1 MVLEL
6 EIYQI
11 DAFTSEVFKGNPA
24 CVVPLNEWLDDKLLI
39 KIARENNVSET
50 AFFVKNKNGF
60 HIRWFTPDI
69 EMDLCGHATLA
80 SAYCLKRY
88 LNYQDDEILFYS
100 KSGTI
105 KSKFIKDKIE
115 LELPLREPEKTKI
128 PETLLNAI
136 NYKPVEVL
144 KARDFILVFDSQLK
158 IENIKIKRS
167 EFDKINI
174 DPGGVAFT
182 SKGNDCDFVSRFFT
196 PQSSIFED
204 SVTGSSHCSLV
215 PYWSRKL
222 NKKKLKSIQLSQRT
236 GILECEA
243 HKKYISVSGN
253 AIIYLKG
260 KIFI

>member
-1 MVLEL
+1 MEL

-11 DAFTSEVFKGNPA
+11 DAFTSEIFKGNPA
-24 CVVPLNEWLDDKLLI
+24 CVVPLNKWLDDKLLI

-50 AFFVKNKNGF
+50 AFFVKNKDGF

-80 SAYCLKRY
+80 SAYCLKHY
-88 LNYQDDEILFYS
+88 LNYPDDEILFNS

-105 KSKFIKDKIE
+105 KSKFVKDKIE
-115 LELPLREPEKTKI
+115 LKLPLREPKKVEI
-128 PETLLNAI
+128 PHNLSNAI
-136 NYKPVEVL
+136 NFKPVEVL
-144 KARDFILVFDSQLK
+144 KARDFILVFDNQLK

-174 DPGGVAFT
+174 DPGGVVFT
-182 SKGNDCDFVSRFFT
+182 SQGNNCDFVSRFFT

-222 NKKKLKSIQLSQRT
+222 NKKKLKSIQLSDRT

-243 HKKYISVSGN
+243 HKNYVSVSGN

>member
-1 MVLEL
+1 MEL

-11 DAFTSEVFKGNPA
+11 DAFTSEVFRGNPA
-24 CVVPLNEWLDDKLLI
+24 CVIPLNEWLDDKKLI

-50 AFFVKNKNGF
+50 AFFVKDKNGF
-60 HIRWFTPDI
+60 QIRWFTPDI

-80 SAYCLKRY
+80 SAYCLKHY
-88 LNYQDDEILFYS
+88 LNYPDDEILFNS
-100 KSGTI
+100 KSGTLR
-105 KSKFIKDKIE
+105 SKFVKDKIE
-115 LELPLREPEKTKI
+115 LKLPVREPKKVEI
-128 PETLLNAI
+128 PHNLSNAI

-144 KARDFILVFDSQLK
+144 KARDFILVFDNQLK

-182 SKGNDCDFVSRFFT
+182 SQGNNCDFV
-196 PQSSIFED
+196 

-215 PYWSRKL
+215 PYWSKKL
-222 NKKKLKSIQLSQRT
+222 NKKKLKSIQLSERT

-243 HKKYISVSGN
+243 HKNYISVSGN

-260 KIFI
+260 KILFKH

>member
-1 MVLEL
+1 MEL

-11 DAFTSEVFKGNPA
+11 DAFTSKVFRGNPA

-39 KIARENNVSET
+39 KIAKENNVSET

-60 HIRWFTPDI
+60 HIRWFTPDV

-80 SAYCLKRY
+80 TAYCLKKY
-88 LNYQDDEILFYS
+88 QNYTGDEILFNS

-105 KSKFIKDKIE
+105 KSKFVRDKIQ
-115 LELPLREPEKTKI
+115 LELPLREPKKTKI
-128 PETLLNAI
+128 PQNLSNAI
-136 NYKPVEVL
+136 NYKPIEVL
-144 KARDFILVFDSQLK
+144 KARDFILVFDNQLK

-182 SKGNDCDFVSRFFT
+182 SQGKNCDFVSRFFT

-222 NKKKLKSIQLSQRT
+222 NKKKLKSIQLSERT

-243 HKKYISVSGN
+243 YKNYVSVSGS
-253 AIIYLKG
+253 ATIYLKG

>member
-1 MVLEL
+1 MEL

-11 DAFTSEVFKGNPA
+11 DAFTSEIFRGNPA
-24 CVVPLNEWLDDKLLI
+24 CVVPLNKWLDDKLLI

-50 AFFVKNKNGF
+50 AFFVKNKDGF

-80 SAYCLKRY
+80 SAYCLKQY
-88 LNYQDDEILFYS
+88 LNYPNDEILFNS

-105 KSKFIKDKIE
+105 KSKFVKDKIE
-115 LELPLREPEKTKI
+115 LKLPLWEPIKAEI
-128 PETLLNAI
+128 PRNLSNAI

-144 KARDFILVFDSQLK
+144 KARDFILVFDNQLK

-174 DPGGVAFT
+174 DPGGVVFT
-182 SKGNDCDFVSRFFT
+182 SKGNNCDFVSRFFT

-222 NKKKLKSIQLSQRT
+222 NKKKLKSIQLSERT

-243 HKKYISVSGN
+243 HKNYVSVSGN

>member
-1 MVLEL
+1 MEL

-11 DAFTSEVFKGNPA
+11 DAFTSEVFRGNPA
-24 CVVPLNEWLDDKLLI
+24 CVVPLSEWLDDNLLI
-39 KIARENNVSET
+39 KIAKENNVSET
-50 AFFVKNKNGF
+50 AFFVNNKNGF
-60 HIRWFTPDI
+60 HIRWFTPDV

-80 SAYCLKRY
+80 SAYCLKQY
-88 LNYQDDEILFYS
+88 LNYPHDEILFNS

-105 KSKFIKDKIE
+105 KAKFVKDKIE
-115 LELPLREPEKTKI
+115 LELPLRKPNKVEI
-128 PETLLNAI
+128 PQNLSNAI

-144 KARDFILVFDSQLK
+144 KARDFILVFDDQLK
-158 IENIKIKRS
+158 IENIKINRS

-182 SKGNDCDFVSRFFT
+182 SQGNSCDFVSRFFT

-204 SVTGSSHCSLV
+204 SVTGSSYCSLV
-215 PYWSRKL
+215 PYWSIKL
-222 NKKKLKSIQLSQRT
+222 NKKKLKSIQLSERT

-253 AIIYLKG
+253 SIIYLKG

>member
-1 MVLEL
+1 MEL

-11 DAFTSEVFKGNPA
+11 DAFTSEIFRGNPA
-24 CVVPLNEWLDDKLLI
+24 CVVPLDKWLDDKLLI

-88 LNYQDDEILFYS
+88 LNYQDDEILFNS

-115 LELPLREPEKTKI
+115 LKLPLREAKKVEI
-128 PETLLNAI
+128 PLNLSKAI
-136 NYKPVEVL
+136 NFKPVEVL
-144 KARDFILVFDSQLK
+144 KARDFILVFDNQLK

-174 DPGGVAFT
+174 DPGGVVIT
-182 SKGNDCDFVSRFFT
+182 SQGNNCDFVSRFFT

-222 NKKKLKSIQLSQRT
+222 NKKKLKSIQLSERT

-243 HKKYISVSGN
+243 HKNYVSVSGN

>member
-1 MVLEL
+1 MEL

-11 DAFTSEVFKGNPA
+11 DAFTSEVFRGNPA
-24 CVVPLNEWLDDKLLI
+24 CVVPLNKWLDDKLLI

-50 AFFVKNKNGF
+50 AFFVKNKDGF

-80 SAYCLKRY
+80 SAYCLKQY
-88 LNYQDDEILFYS
+88 LNNPDDEILFNS

-105 KSKFIKDKIE
+105 KSKFVKDKIE
-115 LELPLREPEKTKI
+115 LKLPLREPKKVEI
-128 PETLLNAI
+128 PHNLSNAI
-136 NYKPVEVL
+136 NYKPIEVL
-144 KARDFILVFDSQLK
+144 KARDFILVFDNQLK
-158 IENIKIKRS
+158 IENIKIDRA

-174 DPGGVAFT
+174 DPGGVVFT
-182 SKGNDCDFVSRFFT
+182 SQGNNCDFVSRFFT

-204 SVTGSSHCSLV
+204 PVTGSSHCSLV
-215 PYWSRKL
+215 PYWSKKL
-222 NKKKLKSIQLSQRT
+222 NKKKLKSIQLSERT

-243 HKKYISVSGN
+243 HKNYISVSGN

>member
-1 MVLEL
+1 MEL
-6 EIYQI
+6 EIYHI
-11 DAFTSEVFKGNPA
+11 DAFTSEVFRGNPA
-24 CVVPLNEWLDDKLLI
+24 CVIPLNEWLDDKKLI

-50 AFFVKNKNGF
+50 AFFVKDKNGF
-60 HIRWFTPDI
+60 QIRWFTPDI

-80 SAYCLKRY
+80 SAYCLKHY
-88 LNYQDDEILFYS
+88 LNYPDDEILFNS
-100 KSGTI
+100 KSGTLR
-105 KSKFIKDKIE
+105 SKFVKDKIE
-115 LELPLREPEKTKI
+115 LRLPVREPKKVEI
-128 PETLLNAI
+128 PHNLSNAI

-144 KARDFILVFDSQLK
+144 KARDFILVFDNQLK

-174 DPGGVAFT
+174 DPGGVVFT
-182 SKGNDCDFVSRFFT
+182 SQGNNCDFVSRFFT

-222 NKKKLKSIQLSQRT
+222 NKKKLKSIQLSERT

-243 HKKYISVSGN
+243 HKNYISVSGN

>member
-1 MVLEL
+1 MEL
-6 EIYQI
+6 EIYHI
-11 DAFTSEVFKGNPA
+11 DAFTSEVFRGNPA
-24 CVVPLNEWLDDKLLI
+24 CVIPLNEWLDDKKLI

-50 AFFVKNKNGF
+50 AFFVKDKNGF
-60 HIRWFTPDI
+60 QIRWFTPDI

-80 SAYCLKRY
+80 SAYCLKHY
-88 LNYQDDEILFYS
+88 LNYPDDEILFNS
-100 KSGTI
+100 KSGTLR
-105 KSKFIKDKIE
+105 SKFVKDKIE
-115 LELPLREPEKTKI
+115 LKLPVREPKKVEI
-128 PETLLNAI
+128 PHNLSNAI

-144 KARDFILVFDSQLK
+144 KARDFILVFDNQLK

-174 DPGGVAFT
+174 DPGGVVFT
-182 SKGNDCDFVSRFFT
+182 SQGNNCDFVSRFFT

-222 NKKKLKSIQLSQRT
+222 NKKKLKSIQLSERT

-243 HKKYISVSGN
+243 HKNYISVSGN

>member
-1 MVLEL
+1 MEL
-6 EIYQI
+6 EIYHI
-11 DAFTSEVFKGNPA
+11 DAFTSEVFRGNPA
-24 CVVPLNEWLDDKLLI
+24 CVIPLNEWLDDKKLI

-50 AFFVKNKNGF
+50 AFFVKDKNGF
-60 HIRWFTPDI
+60 QIRWFTPDI

-80 SAYCLKRY
+80 SAYCLKHY
-88 LNYQDDEILFYS
+88 LNYPDDEILFNS
-100 KSGTI
+100 KSGTLR
-105 KSKFIKDKIE
+105 SKFVKDKIE
-115 LELPLREPEKTKI
+115 LKLPVREPKKVEI
-128 PETLLNAI
+128 PHNLSNAI
-136 NYKPVEVL
+136 NYKPIEVL
-144 KARDFILVFDSQLK
+144 KARDFILVFDNQLK
-158 IENIKIKRS
+158 IENIKIKRA

-174 DPGGVAFT
+174 DPGGVVFT
-182 SKGNDCDFVSRFFT
+182 SQGNNCDFVSRFFT

-222 NKKKLKSIQLSQRT
+222 NKKKLKSIQLSERT

-243 HKKYISVSGN
+243 HKNYISVSGN

>member
-1 MVLEL
+1 MEL

-11 DAFTSEVFKGNPA
+11 DAFTSEIFRGNPA
-24 CVVPLNEWLDDKLLI
+24 CVVPLNKWLDDKLLI

-50 AFFVKNKNGF
+50 AFFVKNKDGF

-80 SAYCLKRY
+80 SAYCLKQY
-88 LNYQDDEILFYS
+88 LNYPDDEILFDS
-100 KSGTI
+100 RSGTI
-105 KSKFIKDKIE
+105 KSKFVKDKIE
-115 LELPLREPEKTKI
+115 LKLPLREPKKVEI
-128 PETLLNAI
+128 PHNLSNAI
-136 NYKPVEVL
+136 NFKPVEVL
-144 KARDFILVFDSQLK
+144 KARDFILVFDNQLK

-174 DPGGVAFT
+174 DPGGVVFT
-182 SKGNDCDFVSRFFT
+182 SKGNNCDFVSRFFT

-222 NKKKLKSIQLSQRT
+222 NKKKLKSIQLSKRT

-243 HKKYISVSGN
+243 HKNHILISGK
-253 AIIYLKG
+253 AKTYLKG

>member
-1 MVLEL
+1 MEL

-11 DAFTSEVFKGNPA
+11 DAFTSKVFGGNPA
-24 CVVPLNEWLDDKLLI
+24 CVVPLDEWLGDEVLI
-39 KIARENNVSET
+39 KIAKENNVSET

-60 HIRWFTPDI
+60 HIRWFTPDL

-80 SAYCLKRY
+80 TAYCLKEYR
-88 LNYQDDEILFYS
+88 NYQDDEILFHS

-115 LELPLREPEKTKI
+115 LELPLRDPKKTEI
-128 PETLLNAI
+128 PQNLFNAI

-144 KARDFILVFDSQLK
+144 KARDFILVFDNQLK
-158 IENIKIKRS
+158 IENIKINRF

-174 DPGGVAFT
+174 DTGGVAFT
-182 SKGNDCDFVSRFFT
+182 SPGNYCDFVSRFFT

-222 NKKKLKSIQLSQRT
+222 NKKKLKSIQLSERT

-243 HKKYISVSGN
+243 HKNYISVSGK
-253 AIIYLKG
+253 AKTYLKG
-260 KIFI
+260 KIFV

>member
-1 MVLEL
+1 MAL

-11 DAFTSEVFKGNPA
+11 DAFTSEVFRGNPA

-50 AFFVKNKNGF
+50 AFFVKNNNGF
-60 HIRWFTPDI
+60 DIRWFTPDI

-80 SAYCLKRY
+80 SAYCLKQY
-88 LNYQDDEILFYS
+88 LSYPDDEILFNS

-105 KSKFIKDKIE
+105 KSKFVNDKIE
-115 LELPLREPEKTKI
+115 LKLPLWEPKKVEI
-128 PETLLNAI
+128 PHNLSNAI
-136 NYKPVEVL
+136 NFKPVEVL
-144 KARDFILVFDSQLK
+144 KARDFILVFDNQLK
-158 IENIKIKRS
+158 IENIKIIRS

-182 SKGNDCDFVSRFFT
+182 SQGNSCDFVSRFFT

-222 NKKKLKSIQLSQRT
+222 NKKKLKSIQLSERT

-243 HKKYISVSGN
+243 HKNYISVSGN

>member
-1 MVLEL
+1 MEL

-24 CVVPLNEWLDDKLLI
+24 CVVPLSKWLNDEIMI
-39 KIARENNVSET
+39 KIAKENNVSET
-50 AFFVKNKNGF
+50 AFLIKKNNDF
-60 HIRWFTPDI
+60 CLRWFTPNV

-80 SAYCLKRY
+80 TAHYLKQHE
-88 LNYQDDEILFYS
+88 NHPNDEISFHT
-100 KSGTI
+100 KSGI
-105 KSKFIKDKIE
+105 LKSKFIKGSIQ
-115 LELPLREPEKTKI
+115 LELPLREPKKTII
-128 PETLLNAI
+128 PPNLAKAV
-136 NYKPVEVL
+136 NYKPIEVL
-144 KARDFILVFDSQLK
+144 RARDFILVYDDQLK
-158 IENIKIKRS
+158 IENIKINRY

-182 SKGNDCDFVSRFFT
+182 SPGKYCDFVSRFFT

-204 SVTGSSHCSLV
+204 SVTGSSHCSLI

-222 NKKKLKSIQLSQRT
+222 NKKKLKSIQLSERT

-243 HKKYISVSGN
+243 HKNHILISGK
-253 AIIYLKG
+253 AKTYLKG

>member
-1 MVLEL
+1 MEL

-11 DAFTSEVFKGNPA
+11 DAFTSEVFRGNPA
-24 CVVPLNEWLDDKLLI
+24 CVVPLNKWLDDKLLI

-50 AFFVKNKNGF
+50 AFFVKNKDGF

-80 SAYCLKRY
+80 SAYCLKQY
-88 LNYQDDEILFYS
+88 LNNPDDEILFNS

-105 KSKFIKDKIE
+105 KSKFVKDKIE
-115 LELPLREPEKTKI
+115 LKLPLREPKKVEI
-128 PETLLNAI
+128 PHNLSNAI
-136 NYKPVEVL
+136 NYKPIEVL
-144 KARDFILVFDSQLK
+144 KARDFILVFDNQLK
-158 IENIKIKRS
+158 IENIKIDRA

-174 DPGGVAFT
+174 DPGGVVFT
-182 SKGNDCDFVSRFFT
+182 SQGNNCDFVSRFFT

-222 NKKKLKSIQLSQRT
+222 DKKKLKSIQLSERT
-236 GILECEA
+236 GILECEVN
-243 HKKYISVSGN
+243 KNYVSVSGN

>member
-1 MVLEL
+1 MEL
-6 EIYQI
+6 EIYHI
-11 DAFTSEVFKGNPA
+11 DAFTSEVFRGNPA
-24 CVVPLNEWLDDKLLI
+24 CVIPLNEWLDDKKLI

-50 AFFVKNKNGF
+50 AFFVKDKNGF
-60 HIRWFTPDI
+60 QIRWFTPDI

-80 SAYCLKRY
+80 SAYCLKHY
-88 LNYQDDEILFYS
+88 LNYPDDEILFNS
-100 KSGTI
+100 KSGTLR
-105 KSKFIKDKIE
+105 SKFVKDKIE
-115 LELPLREPEKTKI
+115 LKLPVREPKKVEI
-128 PETLLNAI
+128 PHNLSNAI

-144 KARDFILVFDSQLK
+144 KARDFILVFDNQLK

-174 DPGGVAFT
+174 DPGGVVFT
-182 SKGNDCDFVSRFFT
+182 SQGNNCDFVSRFFT

-215 PYWSRKL
+215 PYWSKKL
-222 NKKKLKSIQLSQRT
+222 NKKKLKSIQLSERT

-243 HKKYISVSGN
+243 HKNYVSVSGS
-253 AIIYLKG
+253 ATIYLKG

>member
-1 MVLEL
+1 MEL

-11 DAFTSEVFKGNPA
+11 DAFTSKVFRGNPA
-24 CVVPLNEWLDDKLLI
+24 CIIPLNEWLDDKLLI
-39 KIARENNVSET
+39 KIAKENNVSET

-60 HIRWFTPDI
+60 HIRWFTPDV

-80 SAYCLKRY
+80 TAYCLKKY
-88 LNYQDDEILFYS
+88 QNYTGDEILFNS

-105 KSKFIKDKIE
+105 KSKFVRDKIQ
-115 LELPLREPEKTKI
+115 LELPLREPKKTKI
-128 PETLLNAI
+128 PQNLSNAI
-136 NYKPVEVL
+136 NYKPIEVL
-144 KARDFILVFDSQLK
+144 KARDFILVFDDQLK
-158 IENIKIKRS
+158 IENIKINRF

-182 SKGNDCDFVSRFFT
+182 SQGNNCDFVSRFFT

-222 NKKKLKSIQLSQRT
+222 NKKKLKSIQLSERT

-243 HKKYISVSGN
+243 LKNHVLISGK
-253 AIIYLKG
+253 AKTYLKG